1 MELPPP
7 RPTPAPDNTVEC
19 AIIVVAFN
27 CWDHIYRCLDA
38 LQSQTLR
45 TFKTIIVDNGDA
57 TDAQLERLNAYER
70 LHYWKAPGNLG
81 FAAGNNRGI
90 ELAGDVPWVI
100 MLNPDTLA
108 EPDWFATLMQAAH
121 RHPEYAVFGSKLLQ
135 SENPALLDGLGD
147 AYHISGYAWRQG
159 IGEADDPLASEPF
172 QTFSPCAAAALYRKQ
187 AIESIAGLDEDFF
200 CYLEDVDLGFRLQLK
215 GHRCLIIPMARVH
228 HVGSAVTGI
237 RSDFYIYH
245 GQRNIIWA
253 FVKNMPG
260 VLFWLLI
267 PFHFVLNLV
276 GILRYALLGRLGV
289 VLRAKRDALLG
300 IPLMMKKRKSIQKSR
315 AASLGDILRILDKRP
330 VPGIKRIMKA
340 IWK

>member
-1 MELPPP
+1 MEYLAP
-7 RPTPAPDNTVEC
+7 RQDSTQDAAAEC
-19 AIIVVAFN
+19 AIIIVAYN

-38 LQSQTLR
+38 LQVQTLR
-45 TFKTIIVDNGDA
+45 TFKIIVVDNGDA
-57 TDAQLERLNAYER
+57 TPAQREQLNAYER

-108 EPDWFATLMQAAH
+108 EPDWFATLMQAARH
-121 RHPEYAVFGSKLLQ
+121 HPEYAVFGSKLLQ

-159 IGEADDPLASEPF
+159 IGEADDPLAQQPF

-187 AIESIAGLDEDFF
+187 VIESVAGLDEDFF
-200 CYLEDVDLGFRLQLK
+200 CYLEDVDLGFRLQLA
-215 GHRCLIIPMARVH
+215 GHRCLSIPTARVH
-228 HVGSAVTGI
+228 HVGSAVTGM

-245 GQRNIIWA
+245 GQRNIIWV

-260 VLFWLLI
+260 ILFWLLI

-276 GILRYALLGRLGV
+276 GILRYALLGRAGV
-289 VLRAKRDALLG
+289 VLRAKRDALRNL
-300 IPLMMKKRKSIQKSR
+300 PLMMKKRNAIQKSR
-315 AASLGDILRILDKRP
+315 VASLGDILRVLDKRP
-330 VPGIKRIMKA
+330 VPGIKRILKA